1 MKIYTFD
8 PAPNA
13 QRLSLF
19 LQSKGIEIDTVIIDM
34 MTNEQLGDDY
44 KKINPAGTIPALVL
58 DDGTVLTE
66 VIGMCIYLEELF
78 PEKPL
83 LGTTALEKAQVVS
96 WDHKIFNMVMMPVA
110 EALRNRGSNFV
121 NRALPGPLDVP
132 QITELAERGK
142 MRLDFA
148 WPTLD
153 AEIEGLHWL
162 VGDNM
167 TLADLDLMICTGF
180 SAWVKGS
187 PPESCKNIHAH
198 TQRVKEALADN

>member
-1 MKIYTFD
+1 
-8 PAPNA
+8 
-13 QRLSLF
+13 
-19 LQSKGIEIDTVIIDM
+19 
-34 MTNEQLGDDY
+34 
-44 KKINPAGTIPALVL
+44 
-58 DDGTVLTE
+58 
-66 VIGMCIYLEELF
+66 
-78 PEKPL
+78 
-83 LGTTALEKAQVVS
+83 
-96 WDHKIFNMVMMPVA
+96 
-110 EALRNRGSNFV
+110 V